1 MANHLSEFDDVD
13 GARQEGAKLRTLSDQ
28 VFEKLQT
35 DIVKGVIK
43 AGQKLS
49 EAELSALYGVSR
61 GPLREAIRRLEGRG
75 LIVKRPHSGI
85 SVVSLGYQEL
95 VDIYFVREALEGM
108 ACRQAADNM
117 TQGQIDDLKVLLEQH
132 EQMVSEEEWRSYYQR
147 EGDFDFH
154 YRIIKGSGN
163 QKLYQSL
170 CGELYHLVRMYRYR
184 LSMMSGRPAQALKEH
199 SHIVEAIEAR
209 DGELAEM
216 LMRRHIS
223 AARKN
228 IQNRYD
234 QGLVVL

>member
-1 MANHLSEFDDVD
+1 MSQTTDASADIKSANK
-13 GARQEGAKLRTLSDQ
+13 QQTLSDQ
-28 VFEKLQT
+28 VFDRLQT
-35 DIVKGVIK
+35 DIVKGVLHP
-43 AGQKLS
+43 GQKCS
-49 EAELSALYGVSR
+49 EAELATSYGVGR
-61 GPLREAIRRLEGRG
+61 GPLREAIMRLEGRG

-95 VDIYFVREALEGM
+95 IDIYYVREALEGM
-108 ACRQAADNM
+108 ACRLAAENM
-117 TQGQIDDLKVLLEQH
+117 STVQIDELKALLEQH
-132 EQMVSEEEWRSYYQR
+132 KQMVSEEEWRSYYQK

-154 YRIIKGSGN
+154 YRIVKGSGN

-184 LSMMSGRPAQALKEH
+184 LSMTSGRPAQALKEH
-199 SHIVEAIEAR
+199 ANIVDAIAAR

-228 IQNRYD
+228 IQIRYD

>member
-1 MANHLSEFDDVD
+1 MSGFVD
-13 GARQEGAKLRTLSDQ
+13 EPAISKSGNKQQTLSDQ

-35 DIVKGVIK
+35 DIVKGVIHP
-43 AGQKLS
+43 GQKFS
-49 EAELSALYGVSR
+49 ESELAITYGVGR

-95 VDIYFVREALEGM
+95 IDIYYVREALEGM
-108 ACRQAADNM
+108 ACRLAAENM
-117 TQGQIDDLKVLLEQH
+117 STIEIDELKNLLSQH
-132 EQMVSEEEWRSYYQR
+132 KQMVSDEEWRSYYQK

-163 QKLYQSL
+163 KKLYQSL

-199 SHIVEAIEAR
+199 ANIVEAIAAR

-228 IQNRYD
+228 IQIRYD